1 MIVSDVMLFVQEYA
15 ENVRAISKI
24 DTESKGINDN
34 TNDNNVFEVE
44 KEDNEVENEV
54 EKEVESSSHPLLDF
68 ITAADVFMYLGDV
81 TYCTVLYCTALY
93 CTVLHWTLQWYTI
106 LLCAVLY
113 YALHRYQFVHLFIYL
128 FIEL

>member
-1 MIVSDVMLFVQEYA
+1 MEKNNDIKNEIRNIFQLPFIGILAVDLSPKMLQKSKLKNCYGDMIVSDVMLFVQEYA

-24 DTESKGINDN
+24 DTESKGRNDN

-81 TYCTVLYCTALY
+81 TYCTVL
-93 CTVLHWTLQWYTI
+93 Q
-106 LLCAVLY
+106 
-113 YALHRYQFVHLFIYL
+113 
-128 FIEL
+128 